1 MKEFWN
7 VLDNALVKFQ
17 VFILMSSYN
26 DCLRNMF
33 CNVNIWLQH
42 WMEHG
47 NLKDL
52 IALDVDSS
60 DNLTEDMLF
69 KFIQSYGGQL
79 QGQLLRLGYLEQ
91 VWKRKFTPT

>member
-1 MKEFWN
+1 
-7 VLDNALVKFQ
+7 
-17 VFILMSSYN
+17 
-26 DCLRNMF
+26 MF

-79 QGQLLRLGYLEQ
+79 QGQLLRLGHLEQ
-91 VWKRKFTPT
+91 FLKKKIYADLILARSNEKVKLT